1 MNVKLADRQ
10 LKVDQMSVT
19 PLRTLASIL
28 KRFMNFIQRSK
39 IRLKFEDV
47 DSFYHAPGLIFLVS
61 FPTPGTTWGDL
72 IIRKNTVFHELL

>member
-19 PLRTLASIL
+19 PLKTLASIL

-39 IRLKFEDV
+39 IRLKYEDV
-47 DSFYHAPGLIFLVS
+47 DSFYHAPGLIFFGVI
-61 FPTPGTTWGDL
+61 PHPWHDMG
-72 IIRKNTVFHELL
+72 